1 MSSTCAGEPISAEEE
16 RGLRYRRERP
26 IFVTST
32 VLNVVVVAAALAGVD
47 VLSSWVAS
55 YPRLAERAAQV
66 RTLATAAVFAPLVIL
81 ALRRW
86 RFGFVRGNAVRLS
99 TTQFPEIHQI
109 LEEQCARLGTALPE
123 IYLTQDARF
132 GDARGF
138 SHGRRDGI
146 VLNAANVLL
155 DHALER
161 DVLAFLIASELGRIR
176 LGHTKWWNEILAGYT
191 LYVPILKNPL
201 LKARRFS
208 MDRYAALLAPNPVRG
223 LLVHAAG
230 RLGLHRVDVEEYLA
244 QARAYRG
251 FWARASELGQSR
263 PHLAHRIRE
272 LERAGVR
279 LGSEQAWADRADG
292 RRAREP
298 GAA

>member
-1 MSSTCAGEPISAEEE
+1 MSSTRAGDLISAEAQ
-16 RGLRYRRERP
+16 RTLRYRKELP
-26 IFVTST
+26 IFITST
-32 VLNVVVVAAALAGVD
+32 VLNIIVVVAALAGVD
-47 VLSSWVAS
+47 LLSEWVAS
-55 YPRLAERAAQV
+55 YPRLAERASQV

-86 RFGFVRGNAVRLS
+86 RFGFVRGNAIRLS
-99 TTQFPEIHQI
+99 TTQFPEIHRM
-109 LEEQCARLGTALPE
+109 LEEQCARLGSRLPE
-123 IYLTQDARF
+123 LYLTQDARF

-138 SHGRRDGI
+138 SHGGTDGI
-146 VLNAANVLL
+146 VLNSNNVLL

-161 DVLAFLIASELGRIR
+161 DVLAFLIGSELGRIR

-208 MDRYAALLAPNPVRG
+208 MDRYAAVLAPNPLKG
-223 LLVHAAG
+223 LVVHASG
-230 RLGLHRVDVEEYLA
+230 RLGVHRVNLAEYLA
-244 QARAYRG
+244 QTRAYRG
-251 FWARASELGQSR
+251 FWARASELGQTR

-279 LGSEQAWADRADG
+279 LA
-292 RRAREP
+292 
-298 GAA
+298 